1 MTVVTTTLTSKNM
14 NYLAMN
20 LKLPATQLA
29 DIAQDAAQNIGPYL
43 LKSFKNPGPVSY
55 KRDFHDIVTVHD
67 QEAERRIRETLFAA
81 VPDSV
86 ILGEEEGR
94 VIDANGNPASPDGKV
109 MWLVDPIDGTSNFAS
124 GLPMWCISIAAV
136 QDDDVVA
143 GVVYQPTTELLWRAD
158 DTGATLNGEPI
169 QVAADMPVRESIIV
183 VDFPYDRVTDYAG
196 SCAGYQK
203 MLNAAKSMRRHGS
216 TALNLAQTAQGLYV
230 GTMGM
235 GTKPW
240 DIGAG
245 IALVRAA
252 GGKFVAVKDSRERT
266 EGRAFAQATYFAC
279 ANDEAAEL
287 FNSVIDSV
295 APQPLTTNYF
305 GWED

>member
-1 MTVVTTTLTSKNM
+1 
-14 NYLAMN
+14 MN

-29 DIAQDAAQNIGPYL
+29 DIAQEAALNVGPYL
-43 LKSFKNPGPVSY
+43 LNAFANPGPVSY
-55 KRDFHDIVTVHD
+55 KQDFHDIVTVHD
-67 QEAERRIRETLFAA
+67 KEAEHRIREILFAA
-81 VPDSV
+81 VPGSV

-94 VIDANGNPASPDGKV
+94 VIDAAGAPAAPDNTV

-136 QDDDVVA
+136 QDGDVVA
-143 GVVYQPTTELLWRAD
+143 GVVYQPTAELLWRAD
-158 DTGATLNGEPI
+158 DAGATLNGEPI
-169 QVAADMPVRESIIV
+169 QVATTMPVRESIIV
-183 VDFPYDRVTDYAG
+183 VDFPYDRVDDYAG

-203 MLNAAKSMRRHGS
+203 MLSAAKSMRRHGS

-252 GGKFVAVKDSRERT
+252 GGKFVAVTDDRERT
-266 EGRAFAQATYFAC
+266 EDRAFAHATYYAC
-279 ANDEAAEL
+279 ANDEAAAL
-287 FNSVIDSV
+287 FNSVIDAV
-295 APQPLTTNYF
+295 TPQQLTHNYF
-305 GWED
+305 GW